1 MPASDR
7 PVLIL
12 GGTAEAVKL
21 AAALVALG
29 YRTISSLAGRTSN
42 PGRIDGDVRTGGF
55 GGADGLAAYIR
66 REGIALLVDATH
78 PFATQ
83 ISDNARAAADATGV
97 PFVRLERP
105 DWQRKPGDA
114 WTSVTSLEEAV
125 CAIPAKARILL
136 AL

>member
-42 PGRIDGDVRTGGF
+42 PGRIEGDVRTGGF

-66 REGIALLVDATH
+66 KENIALLVDATH
-78 PFATQ
+78 PF
-83 ISDNARAAADATGV
+83 
-97 PFVRLERP
+97 
-105 DWQRKPGDA
+105 
-114 WTSVTSLEEAV
+114 
-125 CAIPAKARILL
+125 
-136 AL
+136 